1 MSKRSVLIGVSAVL
15 MVALAV
21 GLYLFQ
27 PWRLVTDRTADEAL
41 LVPVSTSETAT
52 PNAEPTTPSA
62 APTTPSAAPTTS
74 AAPTGPVALASG
86 PFRSLEHATTGSASL
101 VRRPDGTHAVQFE
114 SLDTSDGPDL
124 YVYLSD
130 KSSDSPESAFGTG
143 FTSLGKLKANQGNQV
158 YDVPA
163 GADLATVR
171 SVVIWCKRFSAGFAV
186 APLEQS

>member
-1 MSKRSVLIGVSAVL
+1 MSKRGVLIGVSAVL
-15 MVALAV
+15 VVALAV

-52 PNAEPTTPSA
+52 GTASA
-62 APTTPSAAPTTS
+62 APTTTNAAP
-74 AAPTGPVALASG
+74 AGPVALASG

-163 GADLATVR
+163 GADLTTVR